1 MRVTG
6 CVFVLR
12 WVMPSVGLRVRPE
25 APAVLG
31 FGLDVGRDEGFGGGE
46 DSRARR
52 LRLRLGR
59 GGTLTSRGSAR
70 HLPEPGPLLG
80 ARGWRGL
87 SLRKG
92 YVPFSCVSL

>member
-12 WVMPSVGLRVRPE
+12 WVTPSVELRVRPE

-46 DSRARR
+46 DSRVRPWLSPRTRRDSHVAGVCSASTRARAVAWRQR
-52 LRLRLGR
+52 L
-59 GGTLTSRGSAR
+59 AR
-70 HLPEPGPLLG
+70 PL
-80 ARGWRGL
+80 A
-87 SLRKG
+87 
-92 YVPFSCVSL
+92 P